1 LFSRIV
7 QIAGFLV
14 LLGVFFLTCAAF
26 FINHWLHQPLSLDQE
41 TTLTIKS
48 GDTVAKISQ
57 SLSRDNVLNYPR
69 LFTLYSRLSDRTSI
83 KVGEYAIAQ
92 GSTPENLLSLLQS
105 GKVITHSVLLL
116 EGKTYKDFLASLAK
130 KDNIKMTLNG
140 LSQEEQLQL
149 INPELTHPEG
159 WFFPNT
165 FAYTSGESDVDI
177 LRRAHN
183 SMQEILEEQWQ
194 GRAKDLP
201 YKNKYEAL
209 IMASIIEKETGV
221 AYERAEIAGVF
232 VRRLQ
237 KGMRLQ
243 TDPTIIYGLGDD
255 YKGNIRRKHLRQKT
269 PYNTYMI
276 DGLPPT
282 PIAMPG
288 REAIHAALHPKEG
301 ETLFFVAKGDG
312 SHYFSKTL
320 SEHNQ
325 AVRKYQIEKRR
336 EDYRSTPSNN

>member
-1 LFSRIV
+1 MFSRII
-7 QIAGFLV
+7 QIASLLV
-14 LLGVFFLTCAAF
+14 LLSVITLTCAAF
-26 FINHWLHQPLSLDQE
+26 FINHWLHQPLNFE
-41 TTLTIKS
+41 KGTTLTIQS

-57 SLSRDNVLNYPR
+57 SLSSDNVLKYPR
-69 LFTLYSRLSDRTSI
+69 LFTLYSRLTDRTQI
-83 KVGEYAIAQ
+83 KVGEYAIPENT
-92 GSTPENLLSLLQS
+92 TPENLLALLES
-105 GKVITHSVLLL
+105 GKVISHSVLLL
-116 EGKTYKDFLASLAK
+116 EGKTYKDFLAALAA
-130 KDNIKMTLNG
+130 KDNIEVTLKD
-140 LSQEEQLQL
+140 LSQQEQLAL
-149 INPELTHPEG
+149 INPDLKHPEG

-165 FAYTSGESDVDI
+165 YAYTRGESDLDI
-177 LRRAHN
+177 LRRSHDI
-183 SMQEILEEQWQ
+183 MQKILEEQWQ
-194 GRAKDLP
+194 ARAEGLP

-320 SEHNQ
+320 SEHNR

-336 EDYRSTPSNN
+336 EDYRSSPSNN